1 MICKIIINFALSFSL
16 NAITYMPKK
25 YLLSLVVII
34 FCLLS
39 SCRDNGYKYRI
50 GLSQCVGGAWREKVN
65 QEMLSAQHLYNNVVK
80 VDIANADNSSER
92 QVAQIDSL
100 AASGIDLLVVAPN
113 DYETI
118 APAIVR
124 ARKKGIPV
132 VLFDRK
138 VDTKDYTAYIGGDN
152 VEAGSA
158 MGHYALSLI
167 RERKYDHL
175 PRILEITGGTTS
187 SPAIDRHKGFSS
199 VVKGIPGVEYSY
211 INTDW
216 TPEQTYRAMQEYL
229 KSHPTPDIVFCH
241 SDLAAFNAIKAYK
254 GIDFASPLPMGDGNG
269 ERLLFLGIDGLPGK
283 CEGIDAVDKGT
294 LAGTYIYPTHG
305 EQIVKLALDILQKK
319 PYKRD
324 NIMKS
329 VIVTPDNAPVILQSS
344 EEMEQRNKDLFTLQ
358 GKIENLFGVY
368 NTQRILIVVGGI
380 AILLLIAALILIWR
394 VVIITRKVNRK
405 EKQLNEEQT
414 LFYTNARHQL
424 RTPLTLIE
432 GPLNELADS
441 KELKDRDRSLVD
453 ILQRNVRQLS
463 KIVYDVLQFRNEMP
477 PAVDDANA
485 ATELEKETSKESVR
499 QGRTEMLT
507 NENEGGLPTVL
518 IVDDNADM
526 RRYLR
531 TLLADKYYV
540 TEAAD
545 GESGLKLANES
556 IPDLIVSDVMM
567 PVMDGLEF
575 CKKIKEDAMTSH
587 IPIILLTARSTE
599 SQQVEGLESGADAYL
614 TKPFSAQLLLAR
626 IDNLLKSRQQLRHLF
641 DGKAKEES
649 QEEEKLSAPDR
660 TFIDRLKVA
669 IQKHLSESDLKMDD
683 LGAELGISRVQL
695 YRKVKALTG
704 LSPVDLLK
712 QMRLQKAYSL
722 LEHTDHTV
730 SEIAYNT
737 GFSSPGY
744 FTTCFKKQYGKS
756 PLEVRK

>member
-1 MICKIIINFALSFSL
+1 MVASL
-16 NAITYMPKK
+16 
-25 YLLSLVVII
+25 LV
-34 FCLLS
+34 
-39 SCRDNGYKYRI
+39 SCNNRDRYHI
-50 GLSQCVGGAWREKVN
+50 GFSQCVGGAWREKVN

-92 QVAQIDSL
+92 QIQQIDSL
-100 AASGIDLLVVAPN
+100 VASGIDLLVVAPN

-118 APAIVR
+118 APTIVR

-132 VLFDRK
+132 ILFDRK

-158 MGHYALSLI
+158 MGHYAMSLL
-167 RERKYDHL
+167 RERKYNHY

-199 VVKGIPGVEYSY
+199 VMKEAHGIEYSFV
-211 INTDW
+211 NTDW
-216 TPEQTYRAMQEYL
+216 TPEQTYKAMQEYL
-229 KSHPTPDIVFCH
+229 KNHPIPDIVFCH
-241 SDLAAFNAIKAYK
+241 SDLAAFNARKAYTEY
-254 GIDFASPLPMGDGNG
+254 ISTSPYLRGKAG
-269 ERLLFLGIDGLPGK
+269 ERPLFLGIDGLPGK
-283 CEGIDAVDKGT
+283 DEGIDAVNKGIF
-294 LAGTYIYPTHG
+294 AGTYIYPTHG

-329 VIVTPDNAPVILQSS
+329 VIVTPDNAPIILQSS

-368 NTQRILIVVGGI
+368 NTQRTLIVVGAI
-380 AILLLIAALILIWR
+380 AIVLLVVALLLIWR
-394 VVIITRKVNRK
+394 VVMITRKVNRK

-453 ILQRNVRQLS
+453 ILQRNVKQLS
-463 KIVYDVLQFRNEMP
+463 RIVYDVLNFRNDTP
-477 PAVDDANA
+477 PAVDDNNV
-485 ATELEKETSKESVR
+485 ATELEKKAADESL
-499 QGRTEMLT
+499 QKGRAEILV

-531 TLLADKYYV
+531 TLLTDKYYV

-545 GESGLKLANES
+545 GESGLKLAHES
-556 IPDLIVSDVMM
+556 IPDIIVSDVMM
-567 PVMDGLEF
+567 PVMDGLQF
-575 CKKIKEDAMTSH
+575 CRKIKDDAMTSH
-587 IPIILLTARSTE
+587 IPVILLTARSTE

-626 IDNLLKSRQQLRHLF
+626 IDNLLKSRKQLRHLF

-660 TFIDRLKVA
+660 TFIDRLKAA

-704 LSPVDLLK
+704 LSPVELLR
-712 QMRLQKAYSL
+712 QIRLQKAYSL

-730 SEIAYNT
+730 SEIAYDT

-744 FTTCFKKQYGKS
+744 FTTCFKKQYGKN
-756 PLEVRK
+756 PMEMRG

>member
-16 NAITYMPKK
+16 NTITYMPKK

-39 SCRDNGYKYRI
+39 SCRDNGYKYHI

-92 QVAQIDSL
+92 QVKQIDSL
-100 AASGIDLLVVAPN
+100 VVSGIDLLVVAPN
-113 DYETI
+113 DYETV

-152 VEAGSA
+152 IEAGSA
-158 MGHYALSLI
+158 MGHYVLSLI
-167 RERKYDHL
+167 RERRYDHI

-199 VVKGIPGVEYSY
+199 VIKGVPGVEYSF

-216 TPEQTYRAMQEYL
+216 TPEQTYKAMQDYL

-241 SDLAAFNAIKAYK
+241 SDLAAFNARKAYK
-254 GIDFASPLPMGDGNG
+254 DVIINLKPQISNLQPTP
-269 ERLLFLGIDGLPGK
+269 LFLGIDGLPGK
-283 CEGIDAVDKGT
+283 GEGIDAVDKGI

-329 VIVTPDNAPVILQSS
+329 IIVTPDNAPVILQSS

-358 GKIENLFGVY
+358 GKIENLFGIY
-368 NTQRILIVVGGI
+368 NTQRTLIVVGAI
-380 AILLLIAALILIWR
+380 AIVLLVAALILIWR

-441 KELKDRDRSLVD
+441 KELKGRDRSLVD

-463 KIVYDVLQFRNEMP
+463 KIVYDVLQFRNETP
-477 PAVDDANA
+477 PAVDDSNA
-485 ATELEKETSKESVR
+485 ATELDKETSKESVR
-499 QGRTEMLT
+499 QGRAGILT

-531 TLLADKYYV
+531 TLLTDKYYV

-567 PVMDGLEF
+567 PVMDGLQF

-587 IPIILLTARSTE
+587 IPVILLTARSTE

-649 QEEEKLSAPDR
+649 QEEKKLSAPDR
-660 TFIDRLKVA
+660 TFIDRLKAA
-669 IQKHLSESDLKMDD
+669 IQKHLAESDLKMDD

-704 LSPVDLLK
+704 LSPVELLR
-712 QMRLQKAYSL
+712 QTRLQKAYSL
-722 LEHTDHTV
+722 LETTGHTV
-730 SEIAYNT
+730 SEIAYDT

-756 PLEVRK
+756 PMEVRQ